1 MHLDPARL
9 LLQNGALVLG
19 AGVLCGVP
27 FYLAIVLGWRP
38 ERIRGWRV
46 AHATLLADG
55 LLLLVAGILLPALD
69 AGSFWREA
77 LAWSLVLSAWGF
89 VFALGGGAAAGRRG
103 LVPWPLGWDSLF
115 FVGHSVGAVGSAIG
129 TALLAV
135 ALLRR

>member
-1 MHLDPARL
+1 MHLDPARF

-69 AGSFWREA
+69 AGSFWRDA
-77 LAWSLVLSAWGF
+77 LAWSLVISAWGF

-115 FVGHSVGAVGSAIG
+115 FVGHAVGAVGSAIG